1 MSELFHDLTCC
12 YVFSCVPYVPDPEN
26 TNLLKTALSIYQKFN
41 QYAEATFVAIQL
53 GDVDLVKQIF
63 MSCSDR

>member
-1 MSELFHDLTCC
+1 
-12 YVFSCVPYVPDPEN
+12 VPYVPDPEN
-26 TNLLKTALSIYQKFN
+26 TTLLKTALSIYQKFK

-63 MSCSDR
+63 MSCSDRFVPNMVD